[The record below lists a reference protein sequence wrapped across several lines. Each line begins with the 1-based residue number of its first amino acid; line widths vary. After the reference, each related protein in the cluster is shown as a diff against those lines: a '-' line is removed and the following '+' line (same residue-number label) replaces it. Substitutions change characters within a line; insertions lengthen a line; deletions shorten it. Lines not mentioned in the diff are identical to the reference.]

1 MPHSLTT
8 EVHPMLQDTQHCAAP
23 HPTAFHPTAMILGSD
38 TTPPLDYTDV
48 YLDDFLLLAQPPNY
62 LPAMNRVLHA
72 L

>member
-1 MPHSLTT
+1 
-8 EVHPMLQDTQHCAAP
+8 
-23 HPTAFHPTAMILGSD
+23 MILGSD